1 MLRLWADFHV
11 HTCLSPCA
19 DDAMTPRAV
28 VETALGRGLS
38 LIAICDHNS
47 AENVE
52 SAVLAAESLPL
63 SVLPGMEVTSAEEV
77 HVLGIFESP
86 KSALALQE
94 IVYKHLT
101 PGRNDERLF
110 GYQFVVDQY
119 DYVTSEN
126 ERLLTGATDLSI
138 DQVVESI
145 HDLGGLAIASH
156 IQRERFGLLYQLGFV
171 PDSLSLDAVEL
182 TSKTTLKEV
191 GDRFGCSLEFPVVY
205 DSDAHFMEDIG
216 KLRTEFAV
224 LAPTFSE
231 IALALRGAEGRQI
244 VTSAIEHLQNG

>member
-1 MLRLWADFHV
+1 MADLHV

-19 DDAMTPRAV
+19 DDTMTPRAV
-28 VETALGRGLS
+28 VEAALGRGLS

-52 SAVLAAESLPL
+52 AAVLAAESLPL
-63 SVLPGMEVTSAEEV
+63 SVLPGMEITTAEEV
-77 HVLGIFESP
+77 HVLGIFESCR
-86 KSALALQE
+86 SALAIQE
-94 IVYKHLT
+94 IVYEHLT

-110 GYQFVVDQY
+110 GSQFVVDQY

-126 ERLLTGATDLSI
+126 ERLLIGATDLSI

-191 GDRFGCSLEFPVVY
+191 GDRFGCSLSLPVVY
-205 DSDAHFMEDIG
+205 DSDAHFRQDIG
-216 KLRTEFAV
+216 KIATEFAV

-231 IALALRGAEGRQI
+231 IVMALRGAEGRRLI
-244 VTSAIEHLQNG
+244 NAAIERPQNG

>member
-1 MLRLWADFHV
+1 
-11 HTCLSPCA
+11 
-19 DDAMTPRAV
+19 MTPRAV
-28 VETALGRGLS
+28 VEAALGRGLS

-52 SAVLAAESLPL
+52 AGVAAAESLPL
-63 SVLPGMEVTSAEEV
+63 SVLPGMEITTAEEV
-77 HVLGIFESP
+77 HILGIFESCR
-86 KSALALQE
+86 SALSIQE

-110 GYQFVVDQY
+110 GSQFVVDRH

-126 ERLLTGATDLSI
+126 KRLLIGATDLSI

-145 HDLGGLAIASH
+145 HDLGGLAIAAH
-156 IQRERFGLLYQLGFV
+156 VQRERFGLLYQLGFV

-191 GDRFGCSLEFPVVY
+191 GDRFGCSLEFPVIY
-205 DSDAHFMEDIG
+205 DSDAHFREDIG
-216 KLRTEFAV
+216 KLATEFAV
-224 LAPTFSE
+224 LAPTLSE
-231 IALALRGAEGRQI
+231 IMMALRGAEGRRLI
-244 VTSAIEHLQNG
+244 NAAIEHPQNG